1 MSGSSVSRRPQALRL
16 DDRIC
21 PHCGREMQA
30 GWDEFPQALLKKYDQ
45 QQQETGEHVQSSH
58 QVIEHNG

>member
-21 PHCGREMQA
+21 PHCGRELQA
-30 GWDEFPQALLKKYDQ
+30 EWVEFPPALQKKYDRP
-45 QQQETGEHVQSSH
+45 GECITINPCPSAR
-58 QVIEHNG
+58 